1 MQRIFTRRKSGQYDD
16 NNSADELYCMYIT
29 NLDIPIVGNVLGGE
43 GISPPPSQTYILS
56 LVTTERTIDNEV
68 KQFDKYA

>member
-43 GISPPPSQTYILS
+43 GISPPPLPDIYSFISHHGENY
-56 LVTTERTIDNEV
+56 R
-68 KQFDKYA
+68 